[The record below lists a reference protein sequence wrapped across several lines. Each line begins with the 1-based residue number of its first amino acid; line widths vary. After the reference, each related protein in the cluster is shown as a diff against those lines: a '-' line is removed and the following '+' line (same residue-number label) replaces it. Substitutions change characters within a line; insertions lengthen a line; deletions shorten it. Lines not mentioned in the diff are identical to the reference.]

1 MHIPDGFIPLWQCI
15 IYYIIVIIV
24 GYFAVKWARENLHE
38 KQIPLLAVL
47 SAGIFAIQA
56 LNIPT
61 PLGASG
67 HMVGAALVAIIL
79 GSPFAGFLVL
89 SVVLIIQ
96 GLVFGDGGITTL
108 GINIF
113 NMGVL
118 GSFIGFYSFKGLKS
132 IVKDIPA
139 VFIASFLSLLIP
151 AFIIAVELW
160 AAGSFPL
167 KEGLVLMGTYHI
179 IIGLVAEGLIGTIVY
194 TSLKKIRPDL
204 LSGRVMNNG

>member
-24 GYFAVKWARENLHE
+24 GYFAVKWAKENLHE
-38 KQIPLLAVL
+38 KQIPLLAIL
-47 SAGIFAIQA
+47 AAGIFAIQV

-67 HMVGAALVAIIL
+67 HMVGAALVAILL

-89 SVVLIIQ
+89 AVVLIIQ
-96 GLVFGDGGITTL
+96 GLVFGDGGITAL

-118 GSFIGFYSFKGLKS
+118 GSSIGFYSFKGLKS
-132 IVKDIPA
+132 IIKDIPA
-139 VFIASFLSLLIP
+139 VFIGSFLSLLIP
-151 AFIIAVELW
+151 ALIIAIELW
-160 AAGSFPL
+160 VAGRFPL
-167 KEGLVLMGTYHI
+167 KEGLFLMSTYHI
-179 IIGLVAEGLIGTIVY
+179 IIGLVVEGLISTIVY

-204 LSGRVMNNG
+204 LSGVVNNG

>member
-1 MHIPDGFIPLWQCI
+1 MHIPDGFIPLEQCI
-15 IYYIIVIIV
+15 IYYIIIFIV
-24 GYFAVKWARENLHE
+24 GYFAVRWAKESLHE

-67 HMVGAALVAIIL
+67 HMVGAALVAILL

-96 GLVFGDGGITTL
+96 GLAFGDGGITTL

-118 GSFIGFYSFKGLKS
+118 GSFIGFYCFNGLKS
-132 IVKDIPA
+132 FIKDIPA

-151 AFIIAVELW
+151 ALIIAIELW
-160 AAGSFPL
+160 LAGRFPL
-167 KEGLVLMGTYHI
+167 KEGLFLMGTYHI
-179 IIGLVAEGLIGTIVY
+179 IIGLVAEGLISTIVY

-204 LSGRVMNNG
+204 LSKRG